1 MTDLQPFEVRS
12 AEHLRLVL
20 ENSQIGIWE
29 LDLESGVA
37 VRNRTHDQ
45 IFGYDRLLGE
55 WNYDLFLSH
64 VVDKDRDRVDSLQKT
79 AIKENRDWIFECQIV
94 TAKGERRWIK
104 ASGRPLL
111 NDKGQAHRLIGHV
124 LDITDAKTNEA
135 MLHLVTDE
143 LRHRVRNI
151 LGIVRSMITLTANRT
166 DSSSELA
173 RSLEGRIGALARS
186 QDLIMGTTS
195 RAMMPSAILE
205 AEFEAFQSFEGQT
218 SIVVGREV
226 KLCATASKGLAL
238 VTHELLTNATKYGAL
253 SVANGRIAVT
263 VDAQDDVTIITW
275 LERGGPPPKD
285 ERAAGFG
292 SMLIA
297 QALAGD
303 GHVERTFAPEGLEC
317 RITITNG

>member
-64 VVDKDRDRVDSLQKT
+64 VVDKDRDRVNSLQKT
-79 AIKENRDWIFECQIV
+79 AISENRDWIFECQIV
-94 TAKGERRWIK
+94 TAKGDRRWIK

-111 NDKGQAHRLIGHV
+111 NDKGEARRLIGHV
-124 LDITDAKTNEA
+124 LDITDAKTSEA

-151 LGIVRSMITLTANRT
+151 LGIVKSMIRLTASRT
-166 DSSSELA
+166 GSTSELA
-173 RSLEGRIGALARS
+173 QALEGRVGALARS
-186 QDLIMGTTS
+186 QDLIMGTGS
-195 RAMMPSAILE
+195 SAMKPSAILQ
-205 AEFEAFQSFEGQT
+205 AEFEAFEIFEGQT
-218 SIVVGREV
+218 SIVVGKEAE
-226 KLCATASKGLAL
+226 LCATASKGLAL
-238 VTHELLTNATKYGAL
+238 VAHELLTNATKYGAL
-253 SVANGRIAVT
+253 SVPTGRVAVT
-263 VDAQDDVTIITW
+263 VDAHDDETIITW

-285 ERAAGFG
+285 ERAEGFG

-297 QALAGD
+297 QALAGN
-303 GHVERTFAPEGLEC
+303 GHVERTFSPEGLEC